1 MNEHCS
7 EELDKAITVM
17 IRDGFKTHKNLAD
30 VMNYVRQKLMDK
42 DPGSKCLC
50 LFMPFDVKY
59 LYSLAKYRFL
69 RLAFEIKYQKDTIIL
84 A

>member
-1 MNEHCS
+1 
-7 EELDKAITVM
+7 M
-17 IRDGFKTHKNLAD
+17 IKVIISDGFKTHKNLAD

-42 DPGSKCLC
+42 DTGSQWLC

-59 LYSLAKYRFL
+59 SYSLAKYRFL
-69 RLAFEIKYQKDTIIL
+69 RLAFERKNQKYTIIL